1 MRPGVCTH
9 SLGGMKPSLVV
20 RVVVDGLE
28 KTGVGIVLG
37 GSSCLGLY
45 HNAVASSVGI
55 VGGVVVVVV
64 VVVVAAAAVV
74 ALAVVAEFGVHAH
87 GVAGVAG
94 VAERVAC
101 LPVKSQVRSAERSA
115 GLREPARNPSAH
127 SGASKIHDL
136 VSPIARNK
144 VVGRACTAHSGL

>member
-1 MRPGVCTH
+1 
-9 SLGGMKPSLVV
+9 MKPSLVV

-37 GSSCLGLY
+37 GSSCVGLY

-55 VGGVVVVVV
+55 VGV
-64 VVVVAAAAVV
+64 VVVVAAAAAAVVV

-144 VVGRACTAHSGL
+144 VVGRACTAHSGA